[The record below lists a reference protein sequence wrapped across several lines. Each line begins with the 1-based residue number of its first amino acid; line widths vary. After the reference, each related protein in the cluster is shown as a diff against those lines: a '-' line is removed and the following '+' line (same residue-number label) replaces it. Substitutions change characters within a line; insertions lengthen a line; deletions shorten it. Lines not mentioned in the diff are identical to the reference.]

1 MKVRDA
7 LKKEMT
13 VVIDERDQAELDK
26 REEENEPTADV
37 NIERVQIT
45 QRVSRLPHYY
55 IRMRV

>member
-26 REEENEPTADV
+26 HEDEDGVGTDV
-37 NIERVQIT
+37 NIERVQVT
-45 QRVSRLPHYY
+45 QRVCHSSRSLA
-55 IRMRV
+55 RL

>member
-7 LKKEMT
+7 LKKEFA

-26 REEENEPTADV
+26 HEDEDASSTDV

-45 QRVSRLPHYY
+45 QRVCFPSENPLDCL
-55 IRMRV
+55 